1 MKTKTPSRLIAITGG
16 SGSGKTWL
24 ADQLQV
30 LLGEITARLSL
41 DDFYHDRSHLPSAR
55 RARLNFDH
63 PRAIDWPCVER
74 VLTDCKA
81 GRATRL
87 PRYDF
92 ATHTR
97 VSNGVPWHPKPLV
110 LMDGLWLLHRPA
122 MRRLFDLSIFVDCP
136 APLRLRRRLKRDVA
150 VRGRTPASVCR
161 QFRETVAPMHRR
173 FVQPQ
178 ARWASLVLS
187 SPCSE
192 AGVHKLT
199 DSLWTLLRDGS
210 LLPLW
215 MRATLR
221 AELLTRLNPKGMN
234 HETS

>member
-1 MKTKTPSRLIAITGG
+1 MKTRTPSRLIAITGG

-24 ADQLQV
+24 ADQLHL

-41 DDFYHDRSHLPSAR
+41 DSFYLDRSHLPPAR

-63 PRAIDWPCVER
+63 PHAIDWPCVER
-74 VLTDCKA
+74 VLGDCKA
-81 GRATRL
+81 GRTTRL

-92 ATHTR
+92 TTHTR
-97 VSNGVPWHPKPLV
+97 VSNGEPWHPKPLI

-122 MRRLFDLSIFVDCP
+122 VRRLFDLSILMDCP
-136 APLRLRRRLKRDVA
+136 ERTRLRRRLKRDVA
-150 VRGRTPASVCR
+150 ERGRTPASVRR

-178 ARWASLVLS
+178 KRRADLVLT

-192 AGVHKLT
+192 ASVHELT
-199 DSLWTLLRDGS
+199 DSIWTLLRAGS
-210 LLPLW
+210 LLPMW

-234 HETS
+234 HERP